1 MFFYYI
7 LFFLVLFRISKKNPD
22 ALKNAFIYIIFLGS
36 MMSVITLNDSKVVK
50 NYPKLLIITYGF
62 EFAKMMGMLQV
73 SHVLNSPF
81 KAYRPVF
88 LIPLLSVLIHSIIF
102 YFTGKA
108 FIINVDVLLC
118 ASFVWNVIS
127 WAHFV
132 YFCIQ
137 KFFDK

>member
-1 MFFYYI
+1 
-7 LFFLVLFRISKKNPD
+7 
-22 ALKNAFIYIIFLGS
+22 
-36 MMSVITLNDSKVVK
+36 
-50 NYPKLLIITYGF
+50 
-62 EFAKMMGMLQV
+62 MMGMLQV

-132 YFCIQ
+132 YFCSEEFCEILNINRFKLGPKYPSLKQ
-137 KFFDK
+137 KEKKK